1 MDAGIFVKTMFEFKE
16 SHANVP
22 HKLNT
27 CVINKVNTQF
37 VYMLTS
43 LTTKVFLS
51 YEINFRGSG
60 GLEKTLRGRLI
71 QVSNITL
78 GNVITFS
85 NITKVM

>member
-16 SHANVP
+16 SHAKVP

-27 CVINKVNTQF
+27 CVINKVNTPF

-51 YEINFRGSG
+51 YGINFRGSG
-60 GLEKTLRGRLI
+60 GLEKH
-71 QVSNITL
+71 
-78 GNVITFS
+78 
-85 NITKVM
+85 